1 MNLKQNQLFANG
13 KRRQSLNCLFSDLR
27 LAGEIRSSM
36 QIFPLRPTIFLLGG
50 VYEPDEHH
58 EYLTDLT
65 AEMAVV
71 RSAVESNDLLC
82 SFCF

>member
-1 MNLKQNQLFANG
+1 MRTERGG
-13 KRRQSLNCLFSDLR
+13 KTKAAPSRIYSVARETL
-27 LAGEIRSSM
+27 SSM
-36 QIFPLRPTIFLLGG
+36 QIFPIRATIFLLGG